1 MDHSDDAKRWGSS
14 VDKVASAGDSADR
27 PGQLPRMADGG
38 ATDRTVVGAGPADSR
53 GDGTVPDAHGRGG
66 HDPAVSRAVG
76 ELRGGVDVLN
86 GFVNGFRAKGRMST
100 KVQGLEGE
108 AVQVIA
114 SVRTAFS
121 GVIGALPVPA
131 PVRRAAELSRVLKLS
146 RKLGWQVWNVV
157 SAADPL
163 TAAQHLP
170 SPAGV
175 ETFLKAASRVGVE
188 SRLIESARK
197 AADGVDGLVDTHA
210 GDRRSLERMI
220 GTLGGKKREQSDEAN
235 RKLAFEAN
243 SFIWGSQ
250 LRVRL
255 VLHVMQPASDT
266 DRIDMA
272 LVNGMYGLRRMH
284 PEARR
289 LLFSTGVRD
298 AVAAKSGDVAG
309 GSAREALEVQEDGAT
324 GGVAA
329 LPLVKMFCSQPVPVI
344 RPVGPRDGYV
354 DYELGEWAMG
364 DTGSLSLVT
373 GEVFRNFA
381 SRYARPGDTHG
392 NLAAHV
398 NRATE
403 LLVHDLIVRDDLF
416 GMLKPEA
423 RVYGELDRIARAEA
437 SRKEDDRLPT
447 QVNVDFLG
455 RGAPAAVTPDVPDY
469 GQLLA
474 WLFRRLEWDAERF
487 DVYRIRMMYPVLPS
501 AVVMRFGLPEKG

>member
-1 MDHSDDAKRWGSS
+1 MSS
-14 VDKVASAGDSADR
+14 
-27 PGQLPRMADGG
+27 
-38 ATDRTVVGAGPADSR
+38 
-53 GDGTVPDAHGRGG
+53 
-66 HDPAVSRAVG
+66 
-76 ELRGGVDVLN
+76 
-86 GFVNGFRAKGRMST
+86 

-188 SRLIESARK
+188 TGLIESARK
-197 AADGVDGLVDTHA
+197 AAGGVDGLVDTHA

-255 VLHVMQPASDT
+255 VLHVMQPASDA

-272 LVNGMYGLRRMH
+272 IVNGMYGLRRMH

-309 GSAREALEVQEDGAT
+309 GAVREMLEAQEGSGPVAGV
-324 GGVAA
+324 GGEAPPP
-329 LPLVKMFCSQPVPVI
+329 PLIRTFCSQPVPII

-364 DTGSLSLVT
+364 DTGSISLVT

-392 NLAAHV
+392 NLTAHI

-423 RVYGELDRIARAEA
+423 RVYGELDRIARAET